1 MDKKT
6 KDSLLN
12 IAAELVVSPLR
23 VYAAAKELKE
33 KLDADGTNDKI
44 KAYVNDFG
52 AKAKEFGEKAGEK
65 AKAYGDKAEEKAREY
80 SAKAKDVFED
90 FGEDAKKF
98 GDDFTAKVKEFADS
112 IDGKDEEE
120 EAMDDDLDAI
130 ILDAVNKEDSEEEE

>member
-6 KDSLLN
+6 KDTLLN

-23 VYAAAKELKE
+23 AYAAAKELKE

-44 KAYVNDFG
+44 KSYVNDFG

-65 AKAYGDKAEEKAREY
+65 AKVYGDRAEEKAKVY
-80 SAKAKDVFED
+80 SAKAKDIFED

-98 GDDFTAKVKEFADS
+98 GDGISSKVKEFTDS
-112 IDGKDEEE
+112 IDGKDDDEEIVH
-120 EAMDDDLDAI
+120 DDLDAI
-130 ILDAVNKEDSEEEE
+130 ILEAVKEDSQEEK

>member
-23 VYAAAKELKE
+23 VYASVKELKE
-33 KLDADGTNDKI
+33 KLDADGTHDKI

-52 AKAKEFGEKAGEK
+52 AKAKEFGE
-65 AKAYGDKAEEKAREY
+65 
-80 SAKAKDVFED
+80 
-90 FGEDAKKF
+90 DAKKF
-98 GDDFTAKVKEFADS
+98 GDDLSAKVKEFADG
-112 IDGKDEEE
+112 IDGKPEEE
-120 EAMDDDLDAI
+120 DAMDDDLDAI